1 MKFKFSLD
9 YKVNKHIINKVKHSN
24 SENIEMHNTKL
35 KILIIPL
42 PQNDIYIWTCF
53 YPVFCLYILEINFF
67 WPVPDH
73 LVGAHMSMC
82 YMGLLFQ
89 PQTES

>member
-1 MKFKFSLD
+1 MLLID
-9 YKVNKHIINKVKHSN
+9 KVKHSN
-24 SENIEMHNTKL
+24 IENTEMRNKKL
-35 KILIIPL
+35 KILTIQL
-42 PQNDIYIWTCF
+42 PQNDINIWTCF
-53 YPVFCLYILEINFF
+53 YLVFCLYIIEINFF